1 MTQVLPGSVMSSQ
14 TDASAGARGLGT
26 IARNFSTAA
35 QVLTAATLTY
45 LTGSKLKVPFGGLQV
60 GTKLRWRFSMA
71 KTAAGTA
78 TSTFAIVFGTAG
90 TTADTARVSF
100 TKPAGTAAADEA
112 FVTVEAT
119 VRSVSATGV
128 VVGNFTLI
136 HGLEN
141 TGHAVIPAVVLV
153 TTSAAF
159 DNADEDLY
167 VGLVATTGAAD
178 AITVHQMEA
187 EMVGPS

>member
-1 MTQVLPGSVMSSQ
+1 MAEILPGSVMSSK
-14 TDASAGARGLGT
+14 TDAAAGDFGLGT
-26 IARNFSTAA
+26 IARNFSVAA

-45 LTGSKLKVPFGGLQV
+45 LTGSKLKVPAGGLKV
-60 GTKLRWRFSMA
+60 GTKLRWRFSIT

-78 TSTFAIVFGTAG
+78 TSAFSIVFGTAG
-90 TTADTARVSF
+90 TTADTARVTF
-100 TKPAGTAAADEA
+100 TKPAGTAVADEG
-112 FVTVEAT
+112 FVTIEAT

-141 TGHAVIPAVVLV
+141 TGHAIIPAVVLL

-167 VGLVATTGAAD
+167 VGVVATTGAAD
-178 AITVHQMEA
+178 AVTVNQMEA
-187 EMVGPS
+187 EMIGPS

>member
-1 MTQVLPGSVMSSQ
+1 MTILLPGSRQEYVPG
-14 TDASAGARGLGT
+14 AGLT
-26 IARNFSTAA
+26 VRNRSVAA

-45 LTGSKLKVPFGGLQV
+45 ITGSQLKVPDGGLKA
-60 GTKLRWRFSMA
+60 GSKIRFRFSMA

-90 TTADTARVSF
+90 DSTDTARVSF

-112 FVTVEAT
+112 FVTIEAT
-119 VRSVSATGV
+119 VRSVGAAGV
-128 VVGNFTLI
+128 VLGNFVLV

-153 TTSAAF
+153 TTSAGF
-159 DNADEDLY
+159 DNDGSDLY

-178 AITVHQMEA
+178 AITIHQIES
-187 EMVGPS
+187 ELVGV

>member
-1 MTQVLPGSVMSSQ
+1 MAEILPGSVMASK
-14 TDASAGARGLGT
+14 TDAAAGSAGLGT
-26 IARNFSTAA
+26 IARNFSVAA
-35 QVLTAATLTY
+35 QALAAATLTY
-45 LTGSKLKVPFGGLQV
+45 ITGSKLKVPTEGLKV
-60 GTKLRWRFSMA
+60 GSKIRFRFSMT

-112 FVTVEAT
+112 FVVIEAT
-119 VRSVSATGV
+119 VRDVSATGV

-141 TGHAVIPAVVLV
+141 TGHAIIPAVVLL

-159 DNADEDLY
+159 DNTVEDLY
-167 VGLVATTGAAD
+167 IGLVATTGAAD
-178 AITVHQMEA
+178 AVTINQIES
-187 EMVGPS
+187 ELIGPS